1 MGDQGKSAKQI
12 PMLAI
17 INNKIYITTQQNA
30 IIKRGHNVLEQT
42 NNISTLED
50 GIIFSL
56 IFYFYLFLLLLFFI
70 NNLAF

>member
-56 IFYFYLFLLLLFFI
+56 NFFFFFI

>member
-17 INNKIYITTQQNA
+17 INNKIYITTQQNV

-56 IFYFYLFLLLLFFI
+56 NIFFLI
-70 NNLAF
+70 NNLSF

>member
-56 IFYFYLFLLLLFFI
+56 NFFFYYFI

>member
-17 INNKIYITTQQNA
+17 INNKIYITTQQNV

-56 IFYFYLFLLLLFFI
+56 IFFI